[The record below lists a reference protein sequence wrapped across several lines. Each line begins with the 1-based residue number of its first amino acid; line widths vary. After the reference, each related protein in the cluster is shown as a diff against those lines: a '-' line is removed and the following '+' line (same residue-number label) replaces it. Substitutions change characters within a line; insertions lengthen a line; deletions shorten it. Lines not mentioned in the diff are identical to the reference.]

1 MTIKEK
7 VAYLQGLL
15 SGVELD
21 ESSKEVKV
29 IKAIVDVLDDMA
41 MLISDN
47 EEDLVDLNDRVDEID
62 EDLAEVE
69 EELFGECDCDC
80 DDACD
85 CCGGDDD
92 DAFYEVT
99 CPTCGKEICLNE
111 SILDE
116 GGIEC
121 PSCGEALEFDF
132 DDGDDEDGCCCGG
145 SCDCGDK
152 EKE

>member
-15 SGVELD
+15 SGLELD

-29 IKAIVDVLDDMA
+29 IKAIVDVLNDMA
-41 MLISDN
+41 MIVTDTEDEL
-47 EEDLVDLNDRVDEID
+47 EELNDRVDEID
-62 EDLAEVE
+62 EDLGEVE
-69 EELFGECDCDC
+69 EEVFGGCDC
-80 DDACD
+80 DDDCD
-85 CCGGDDD
+85 CCDEDDT
-92 DAFYEVT
+92 FYEVT
-99 CPTCGKEICLNE
+99 CPTCGKEICLTE

-121 PSCGEALEFDF
+121 PNCGEALEFDL
-132 DDGDDEDGCCCGG
+132 DDDMEDGHDGSCADG

-152 EKE
+152 E

>member
-15 SGVELD
+15 SGLELD

-41 MLISDN
+41 MIVTDTEN
-47 EEDLVDLNDRVDEID
+47 ELEELSDRVEEID
-62 EDLAEVE
+62 EDLGEVE
-69 EELFGECDCDC
+69 EEVFGDCECDCD
-80 DDACD
+80 DDCD
-85 CCGGDDD
+85 CCDDD
-92 DAFYEVT
+92 DTFYEVT
-99 CPTCGKEICLNE
+99 CPTCGKEICLTE

-132 DDGDDEDGCCCGG
+132 DDEEDDDCCAEG
-145 SCDCGDK
+145 SCDCS

>member
-15 SGVELD
+15 SGLELD

-29 IKAIVDVLDDMA
+29 IKAIVDVLNDMA
-41 MLISDN
+41 MIVTYT
-47 EEDLVDLNDRVDEID
+47 EDELVELNDRIDEID
-62 EDLAEVE
+62 EDLGEVE
-69 EELFGECDCDC
+69 EEVFGDCECDCD
-80 DDACD
+80 DDCD
-85 CCGGDDD
+85 CCDDD
-92 DAFYEVT
+92 DTFYEVT
-99 CPTCGKEICLNE
+99 CPTCGKEICLTE

-132 DDGDDEDGCCCGG
+132 DDGDDDSGDS
-145 SCDCGDK
+145 SCDCTDK
-152 EKE
+152 E